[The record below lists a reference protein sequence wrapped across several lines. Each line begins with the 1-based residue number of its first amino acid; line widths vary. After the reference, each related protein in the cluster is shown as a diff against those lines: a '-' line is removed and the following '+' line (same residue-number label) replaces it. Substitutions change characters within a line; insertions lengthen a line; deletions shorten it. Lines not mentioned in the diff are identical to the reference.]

1 MVVAGVG
8 GPADLFLF
16 YLLQVAGAVVY
27 LRPHNRKDREMI
39 DDADIPRLAVHV
51 SRCCEWD
58 GEDICAVF
66 LEALTD
72 ANFHTLRGQLEEHIK
87 EYFKKGY
94 RND

>member
-1 MVVAGVG
+1 
-8 GPADLFLF
+8 
-16 YLLQVAGAVVY
+16 
-27 LRPHNRKDREMI
+27 MI

-72 ANFHTLRGQLEEHIK
+72 ANFHTLREKLEKVIQKEFKEHVYIHSK
-87 EYFKKGY
+87 TVL
-94 RND
+94 